1 MKVQVEELSPI
12 ERKLSIEVEGEKVAQ
27 ELDRAYAA
35 LNRQVKIPGFRPG
48 KVPRRILESRFKQ
61 DVEGDVLRRVVESSY
76 LEAVRE
82 QNLEPVSNPQITN
95 GPLQPNAPFSFQAR
109 VEVKPKVEAKDYR
122 GVPLKRT
129 EIKVED
135 ADIDG
140 RLQQLRERFTRLEP
154 VEGRD
159 VGQTGDYALIDYDG
173 SVDGKEFPGGKAEN
187 ITVEIA
193 PGEFAES
200 KIPALEGV
208 KVGESKEFDYAF
220 PADYGV
226 KEVEGKTAH
235 IKVTLK
241 GLKREVKPELN
252 DEFAKETG
260 GGDTLDALKT
270 KIRGDLE
277 KGKRA
282 QAETDER
289 QNLFT
294 ELITR
299 NDFLVPKG
307 MVDRAIDMMLEGA
320 LRQMARSGIDPRA
333 LNLDFNR
340 LRDEMRDKATT
351 EVKGSLLLEAIAE
364 KENIS
369 PSDDDLEKK
378 IEQLAAE
385 ANTAVSQV
393 RKHFKDPDQRRSLFL
408 RLREEKTIE
417 FLKANATY
425 S

>member
-35 LNRQVKIPGFRPG
+35 LNHQVKIPGFRPG
-48 KVPRRILESRFKQ
+48 KIPRRILETRFKQ
-61 DVEGDVLRRVVESSY
+61 DVENDVIRRVVESSY
-76 LEAVRE
+76 FQAVRE
-82 QNLEPVSNPQITN
+82 QKLEPVSNPQITN

-122 GVPLKRT
+122 SLPLKRT

-135 ADIDG
+135 ADVEA
-140 RLQQLRERFTRLEP
+140 RLNQLRERFTSLEP

-159 VGQTGDYALIDYDG
+159 VAQAGDYALIDYTG
-173 SVDGKEFPGGKAEN
+173 TVDGKEFPGGKAEN
-187 ITVEIA
+187 ITVEVA
-193 PGEFAES
+193 AGEFAES
-200 KIPALEGV
+200 KVAALEGV
-208 KVGESKEFDYAF
+208 KVGETKEIDYAF

-226 KEVEGKTAH
+226 KEVEGKTTH
-235 IKVTLK
+235 ISMQLK
-241 GLKREVKPELN
+241 AIKREVKPELN

-260 GGDTLDALKT
+260 GGDTLEALRA
-270 KIRGDLE
+270 KIRSDLE
-277 KGKRA
+277 KGKRS
-282 QAETDER
+282 QAEADER
-289 QNLFT
+289 LNLFT

-307 MVDRAIDMMLEGA
+307 MVDRAIDMLLENA
-320 LRQMARSGIDPRA
+320 LRSMARSGIDPRQ
-333 LNLDFNR
+333 LNLDFTR
-340 LRDEMRDKATT
+340 LREEMREKATT

-364 KENIS
+364 KEAIA

-378 IEQLAAE
+378 IEQLATE